1 MTMRRRD
8 KIILTCAVT
17 GNAPF
22 NRKHPAFPVTP
33 AQIAESA
40 IEAAGAGASIVH
52 IHVRDPETG
61 EGSRRPNLFE
71 ETVDRIRD
79 SGTDVLINLT
89 GGLGAFFVP
98 DPEDEGR
105 ALPGSDVASVDERME
120 HLELCRPDL
129 ASLDINT
136 SNQVEGRS
144 EFVYLNTTRTLRAM
158 ARRYQALGIKPELE
172 VFSAGDIEF
181 GKALQVEG
189 LIDGPPMYQ
198 FVLGVD
204 WCAPAD
210 PLTIY
215 YMRQLLPEG
224 AQWGALGIGADEM
237 PVVAQTAVMGGNI
250 RVGLED
256 NLYLR
261 KGVFAT
267 NGQLVAQARTIVEA
281 LGYELASTREAAEI
295 LALPSRRP
303 SAGAAAPEDGHA
315 EPFHAGR

>member
-1 MTMRRRD
+1 MYRD
-8 KIILTCAVT
+8 DKVILTCAVT

-33 AQIAESA
+33 AEIAASCV
-40 IEAAGAGASIVH
+40 EAARAGASIVH

-61 EGSRRPNLFE
+61 AGSRSPALFKE
-71 ETVDRIRD
+71 VVDRLRD
-79 SGTDVLINLT
+79 SGEDVLINLT

-98 DPEDEGR
+98 DPDDEGR
-105 ALPGSDVASVDERME
+105 ALAESDVAGVDERME

-129 ASLDINT
+129 ASLDVNT
-136 SNQVEGRS
+136 SNQVEGKL

-158 ARRYQALGIKPELE
+158 AARYQALGIKPELE

-181 GKALQVEG
+181 GKALIAEG
-189 LIDGPPMYQ
+189 LIDGPAMFQ
-198 FVLGVD
+198 FVLGVQ

-215 YMRQLLPEG
+215 YMRQLLPP
-224 AQWGALGIGADEM
+224 AAAWGALGIGRDQM
-237 PVVAQTAVMGGNI
+237 PVVAQTAVMGGNV

-267 NGQLVAQARTIVEA
+267 NGELVTRAKILLEAIGCEVASPAEAR
-281 LGYELASTREAAEI
+281 RI
-295 LALPSRRP
+295 LDLPPR
-303 SAGAAAPEDGHA
+303 
-315 EPFHAGR
+315 